1 MADSQYPAS
10 SAYETADLGYARVD
24 LGREERTGDPEVVF
38 AEGKTPPQIAA
49 ILRRL
54 QVAHPHRAV
63 LATRLSPDAIEHL
76 RRELPEADIDDVARC
91 CLLGPLPEPR
101 GLVTVIAA
109 GTSDLSVA
117 REAATTAA
125 VYGAEVEEINDVG
138 VAGLHRLMA
147 VRDRIDAS
155 DCLIV
160 VAGMEGALPS
170 VVGGL
175 TGVPLV
181 AVPTSVG
188 YGASFGGIAALL
200 AMLNSC
206 APGVTVV
213 NIDNGFGAGVF
224 AARVAR
230 QSTRSETARHDPLRA
245 DPPSPDQTRMTV
257 DSGRPGP
264 YPPNRRTDEA
274 TPWTGHQQ
282 SSPAWN
288 AGVDTAGA
296 GRQPTPPPTSPYQFG
311 NGQFGYGQGP
321 TSSDFDISGR
331 AGDAYRQGG
340 GSGGAAATS

>member
-1 MADSQYPAS
+1 MADSQYPAPR
-10 SAYETADLGYARVD
+10 AHDTADLGYARVD

-38 AEGKTPPQIAA
+38 AAGKTPDQIAE
-49 ILRRL
+49 ILREL
-54 QVAHPHRAV
+54 HAAHPHRAV
-63 LATRLSPDAIEHL
+63 LATRLPPDAITYL
-76 RRELPEADIDDVARC
+76 RFALPEADIDDVANC

-101 GLVTVIAA
+101 GRVTVIAA

-125 VYGAEVEEINDVG
+125 VYGAEVAEINDVG

-147 VRDRIDAS
+147 VRDRIDES

-175 TGVPLV
+175 TGVPLI

-188 YGASFGGIAALL
+188 YGASLGGIAALL

-230 QSTRSETARHDPLRA
+230 QSMRAELASRGDPMLA
-245 DPPSPDQTRMTV
+245 EPPSPEQARLTHESTE
-257 DSGRPGP
+257 PGP
-264 YPPNRRTDEA
+264 HSATGRSSSRRTSGQPDGASTERAGNRDSREA
-274 TPWTGHQQ
+274 GD
-282 SSPAWN
+282 SDYRYDSEA
-288 AGVDTAGA
+288 
-296 GRQPTPPPTSPYQFG
+296 PPTM
-311 NGQFGYGQGP
+311 
-321 TSSDFDISGR
+321 TDFDMSNHH
-331 AGDAYRQGG
+331 GG
-340 GSGGAAATS
+340 ASGAAAGP